1 LFIFNPEGFDMCYAI
16 PIFARRVAPRCTIA
30 EFILFLIVK
39 GNRIV
44 SRKKI
49 NLKECTWIELIRI
62 LDTHDTDILV
72 CGGINKET
80 RAMVESHGI
89 MIIDNVCCSDEQAQ
103 HALEAGSMHSGFG
116 FSDPGKKGESDAIKA
131 NEYADTKRRDS
142 YGSDRDKRSIMSLET
157 IDCLSCDEKVCL
169 RGEICR
175 PGLRKDTAET
185 DPVIRAMLDSSL
197 DVMAEKERT
206 LCRLTELIYFC
217 LGMRYKKI
225 GIAFCIDMFEQT
237 EILASLLRRFFEV
250 YPVCC
255 KIGGKRTFDPHTGS
269 IISNDRAD
277 FSNISCN
284 PLGQAMMLNK
294 IGTDLNIIVGLCM
307 GVDCIF
313 SKESKAPV
321 STLFVKDK
329 SLAHNPIGALYSDYY
344 LKEITKTK
352 VAKS

>member
-1 LFIFNPEGFDMCYAI
+1 MCYAI
-16 PIFARRVAPRCTIA
+16 PIFADRVAPRCTIA
-30 EFILFLIVK
+30 EFILFLVLK

-44 SRKKI
+44 SRKRI
-49 NLKECTWIELIRI
+49 NLKDCTWIELIRI
-62 LDTHDTDILV
+62 LIAHETDILV

-80 RAMVESHGI
+80 REMVESHGI
-89 MIIDNVCCSDEQAQ
+89 MIIDNVCCSNEQAQ
-103 HALEAGSMHSGFG
+103 HALENGSMHSGFG
-116 FSDPGKKGESDAIKA
+116 FSEANNPKKQNSGSFSRKDDQADKKDSSDSAEFKPAIP
-131 NEYADTKRRDS
+131 D
-142 YGSDRDKRSIMSLET
+142 LET
-157 IDCLSCDEKVCL
+157 IDCLACEDKVCL
-169 RGEICR
+169 RGEVCR
-175 PGLRKDTAET
+175 PGLRKNAAED
-185 DPVIRAMLDSSL
+185 DPVTRTMLESSL

-217 LGMRYKKI
+217 LGMKYRKI

-237 EILASLLRRFFEV
+237 EILVNLLRRFFEV

-255 KIGGKRTFDPHTGS
+255 KIGGNRTFDPHTGS
-269 IISNDRAD
+269 IISNDKAD

-284 PLGQAMMLNK
+284 PVGQAKMLNK
-294 IGTDLNIIVGLCM
+294 IGTDINIIVGLCM

-313 SKESKAPV
+313 SRESKAPV

-352 VAKS
+352 VGKT